1 VNRIPAAV
9 RYTVL
14 RLLAFVVPLLLLVFL
29 TGLQPWIAAIIAAI
43 IGLCVSYIF
52 LRTPRETVAQ
62 ELFERRHGDKPVP
75 HDDEDSEDAAL
86 DAPNA
91 GAAAPGFPVSE
102 AASGADSG
110 RVEERQSEDHTER

>member
-1 VNRIPAAV
+1 MNRIPAAV

-43 IGLCVSYIF
+43 IGLCISYIF

-62 ELFERRHGDKPVP
+62 DLYARRHGDKPVA
-75 HDDEDSEDAAL
+75 HDDEDSEDAVL
-86 DAPNA
+86 DASAQSTP
-91 GAAAPGFPVSE
+91 
-102 AASGADSG
+102 AASASDAG
-110 RVEERQSEDHTER
+110 RVEERQAEDHPER

>member
-1 VNRIPAAV
+1 MNRVPAAV
-9 RYTVL
+9 RYSVL

-62 ELFERRHGDKPVP
+62 DLYARRHGDKPVP

-86 DAPNA
+86 DASTTTP
-91 GAAAPGFPVSE
+91 GAAS
-102 AASGADSG
+102 AADARG
-110 RVEERQSEDHTER
+110 VEERQTEDHPER

>member
-1 VNRIPAAV
+1 MNRVPAAV

-14 RLLAFVVPLLLLVFL
+14 RLLAFAVPLLLLVFL

-62 ELFERRHGDKPVP
+62 ELFARRHGDNPVP
-75 HDDEDSEDAAL
+75 HDDEDAEDAAL
-86 DAPNA
+86 DADTVRTPRA
-91 GAAAPGFPVSE
+91 EDATAAEAP
-102 AASGADSG
+102 AASTPEEQQG
-110 RVEERQSEDHTER
+110 R

>member
-1 VNRIPAAV
+1 MKRVPAAV
-9 RYTVL
+9 RYTIL

-29 TGLQPWIAAIIAAI
+29 TGLQPWVAAIIAAI

-62 ELFERRHGDKPVP
+62 ELYARRHGDKPTP

-86 DAPNA
+86 DAS
-91 GAAAPGFPVSE
+91 AATPE
-102 AASGADSG
+102 ASSAADQRG
-110 RVEERQSEDHTER
+110 RGEERQTEDHPER

>member
-1 VNRIPAAV
+1 MNRIPAAV

-29 TGLQPWIAAIIAAI
+29 TGLQPWIAAIIAAV

-52 LRTPRETVAQ
+52 LRAPRETVAQ
-62 ELFERRHGDKPVP
+62 ELFERRHGDKPVA

-86 DAPNA
+86 DATTTVGEPA
-91 GAAAPGFPVSE
+91 GSAADARG
-102 AASGADSG
+102 
-110 RVEERQSEDHTER
+110 VEERQAEDHPER

>member
-1 VNRIPAAV
+1 VKRVPAAL

-29 TGLQPWIAAIIAAI
+29 TGLQPWIAAIIAAV

-52 LRTPRETVAQ
+52 LRRPRETVAQ
-62 ELFERRHGDKPVP
+62 ELYARRHGDKPVP

-86 DAPNA
+86 DAR
-91 GAAAPGFPVSE
+91 AATTAE
-102 AASGADSG
+102 ATSAADAG
-110 RVEERQSEDHTER
+110 RVEERQTEDHPER